1 MNNERIFTNS
11 VGSMKFDDKDPSLC
25 RRKNLEFNP
34 VLMNNLSEQAA
45 LANVTGSRLIPFQ

>member
-1 MNNERIFTNS
+1 
-11 VGSMKFDDKDPSLC
+11 MKFDDKDPSLC

-45 LANVTGSRLIPFQ
+45 LANVTGSRLISFNKFAFSTQI